1 MKVWYRFRS
10 DANITTEDIIQRLKH
25 FHETG
30 DFDER
35 ISDDGAEIR
44 DFICERGDGTVPN
57 YLRLIDSD
65 WGDISLE
72 AWHHYGLMIGNDDG
86 TGGEIFADLGDKG
99 PNHIEERKRLKEFLA
114 NDGNFDNY
122 IDLDDIIM

>member
-10 DANITTEDIIQRLKH
+10 DADITTEVIIQRLKH
-25 FHETG
+25 YRETG
-30 DFDER
+30 DFDDR
-35 ISDDGAEIR
+35 ISDDGAEIIE
-44 DFICERGDGTVPN
+44 FTNEHSHGTVPN
-57 YLRLIDSD
+57 YLRLKDSD
-65 WGDISLE
+65 WGDADFNS
-72 AWHHYGLMIGNDDG
+72 WHHYGIMLGNNDG
-86 TGGEIFADLGDKG
+86 MDGEIFADLGDRG

>member
-30 DFDER
+30 EHDDR
-35 ISDDGAEIR
+35 ITDDGAEILEFTNDR
-44 DFICERGDGTVPN
+44 SPGPVPD
-57 YLRLIDSD
+57 YLRLKDSD

-86 TGGEIFADLGDKG
+86 TDGEIFADLGDKG